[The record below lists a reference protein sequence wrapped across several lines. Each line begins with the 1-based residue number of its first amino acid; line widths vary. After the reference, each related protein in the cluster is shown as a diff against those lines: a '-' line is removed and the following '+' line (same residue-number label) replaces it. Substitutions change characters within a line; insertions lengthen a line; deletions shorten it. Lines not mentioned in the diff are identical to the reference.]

1 MNLTASQMM
10 VAVLK
15 AIQHVFP
22 VSMEYSEPLEIL
34 HFYDLTERGVMVGFT
49 GQIKGSLFIQGD
61 STVFSKLA
69 EAMYG
74 MALEGEMLES
84 FIGEVGNMV
93 AGNVSTAVGSMG
105 VTTDI
110 TPPTVMVGSTKLTI
124 RQSFLVTDVVVPEI
138 GTISI
143 ALAVEME
150 NEK

>member
-1 MNLTASQMM
+1 
-10 VAVLK
+10 
-15 AIQHVFP
+15 
-22 VSMEYSEPLEIL
+22 
-34 HFYDLTERGVMVGFT
+34 
-49 GQIKGSLFIQGD
+49 
-61 STVFSKLA
+61 
-69 EAMYG
+69 
-74 MALEGEMLES
+74 
-84 FIGEVGNMV
+84 MV
-93 AGNVSTAVGSMG
+93 AGNVSTAVGNMG